1 MRFLVVLK
9 SITSGVSYHRLIVP
23 LNRLKQKGYDIEF
36 INTFNDKEIKESD
49 YDYLVFNRSLGYGFK
64 DVEIIEKFKN
74 EGVKIILDIDDY
86 WELPQHHPIVWR
98 NDINYEEWKGSI
110 MANISYADYI
120 WTSTEELKQ
129 KIKGIAPTTPII
141 VSRNAIDYADPQWKS
156 VRPKSKNKRDVVIG
170 YAGSTTH
177 YMDLDIMKNPIRR
190 LNQNKTLRNKIMFH
204 LFGVDLNSD
213 YGKIVWKHQIDVFT
227 GGGKSENLMVSGGII
242 VYNYSSFYE
251 QMDIALAPLLDNDF
265 NRCKSEL
272 KILEA
277 GSKYKPFIGTDM
289 ITYSRASANIDL
301 CSSEDDWVES
311 IKELVMDKQ
320 LRESLGRELGEFVR
334 DEWILDVENQKRLH
348 IL

>member
-36 INTFNDKEIKESD
+36 INTFKDKEIKESD

-156 VRPKSKNKRDVVIG
+156 VRPKSKNKRDVVVGFETDAVARTHGHCIG
-170 YAGSTTH
+170 YRDVACRLQIEFGETGDVGNLDRVSTGVRRIDKCNIGNAIHIAG
-177 YMDLDIMKNPIRR
+177 
-190 LNQNKTLRNKIMFH
+190 
-204 LFGVDLNSD
+204 
-213 YGKIVWKHQIDVFT
+213 
-227 GGGKSENLMVSGGII
+227 
-242 VYNYSSFYE
+242 
-251 QMDIALAPLLDNDF
+251 
-265 NRCKSEL
+265 RC
-272 KILEA
+272 
-277 GSKYKPFIGTDM
+277 
-289 ITYSRASANIDL
+289 
-301 CSSEDDWVES
+301 
-311 IKELVMDKQ
+311 
-320 LRESLGRELGEFVR
+320 
-334 DEWILDVENQKRLH
+334 RLH
-348 IL
+348 RGIQQYVLRIEQHPSAPAVFRGDINAAVEIEQLLA